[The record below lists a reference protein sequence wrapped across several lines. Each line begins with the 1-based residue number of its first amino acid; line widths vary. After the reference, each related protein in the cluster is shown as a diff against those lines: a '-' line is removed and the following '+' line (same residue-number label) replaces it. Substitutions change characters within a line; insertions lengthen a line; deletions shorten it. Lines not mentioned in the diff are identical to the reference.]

1 VPAPRLTVYAC
12 AALLAA
18 SISYGLLRMPL
29 QVHDAIDEIMAAQRS
44 PGVWA
49 SFTSTIGET
58 TYFRPLRIAE
68 TKLLF
73 DRSGGHYFAAYK
85 TFHIVLLVAAF
96 ALFLGELSIETWADA
111 AAALFALT
119 VFTGIHTF
127 LGFVREAFPINHF
140 LQVAVLVLVA
150 VRLARARPR
159 PAIDVAA
166 SVVFVAA
173 CMTLESG
180 ILVWVAAAASRLAG
194 RRGISDRGLVVMTA
208 LLAVYAVVR
217 FAWLAPNVQTMANA
231 SGYFFERLEASQI
244 RDRFGAGLSRF
255 TLYNVLASIGTVLF
269 SEPRGGV
276 FVFFRA
282 WSAGDIPP
290 RMWINVISSTMTTC
304 LIIVAVARLQ
314 WSRPLKLAS
323 RETGDVVVLVA
334 VLLASAVASFA
345 YAKDE
350 IMSVAGVFY
359 AIAAFRAVRGLLT
372 RALPAPAAIA
382 VGIVL
387 LTAATGWSVRTI
399 GVNHVLRTQ
408 AFAVHND
415 WAVIPEAMERRGT
428 WPSDAATRSLVSGL
442 RDESLARPI
451 VNPWF
456 MPRWADR
463 VFEGDYF

>member
-1 VPAPRLTVYAC
+1 VPAARLTVYAC
-12 AALLAA
+12 AAVLAA

-29 QVHDAIDEIMAAQRS
+29 QVHDSIEEIIAAQRS

-73 DRSGGHYFAAYK
+73 DVSSGHYFAAYK
-85 TFHIVLLVAAF
+85 AFHVVLLVAAF
-96 ALFLGELSIETWADA
+96 ALFLGELSIQTWTDA

-119 VFTGIHTF
+119 VFTGLHTF

-140 LQVAVLVLVA
+140 LQVAVLVLIA

-166 SVVFVAA
+166 NLVFVAA
-173 CMTLESG
+173 CLTLESG
-180 ILVWVAAAASRLAG
+180 ILVWVAAVASRLEG
-194 RRGISDRGLVVMTA
+194 RRGISDRGLIVMTA
-208 LLAVYAVVR
+208 LLAVYGAIR
-217 FAWLAPNVQTMANA
+217 FAWLAPNIQAMANA
-231 SGYFFERLEASQI
+231 SGYFFERLEGPQI
-244 RDRFGAGLSRF
+244 RERFGAGLSRF
-255 TLYNVLASIGTVLF
+255 TVYNVLASIASVLF

-282 WSAGDIPP
+282 WSMDDIPP
-290 RMWINVISSTMTTC
+290 RMWINVVTSTLTTSFILVA
-304 LIIVAVARLQ
+304 LIRT
-314 WSRPLKLAS
+314 RN
-323 RETGDVVVLVA
+323 RELLVFLA
-334 VLLASAVASFA
+334 VLLASAAASFA

-359 AIAAFRAVRGLLT
+359 AIAAFWAVRSLLM
-372 RALPAPAAIA
+372 RAYRPPAAVVFA
-382 VGIVL
+382 LVLIV
-387 LTAATGWSVRTI
+387 AATGWSVRTI
-399 GVNHVLRTQ
+399 GVNHVLRAQ

-415 WAVIPEAMERRGT
+415 WAVIPEAMEQRGT
-428 WPSDAATRSLVSGL
+428 WPADPATRNLVIDL
-442 RDESLARPI
+442 RDQSLAKPI

-456 MPRWADR
+456 MARWADR